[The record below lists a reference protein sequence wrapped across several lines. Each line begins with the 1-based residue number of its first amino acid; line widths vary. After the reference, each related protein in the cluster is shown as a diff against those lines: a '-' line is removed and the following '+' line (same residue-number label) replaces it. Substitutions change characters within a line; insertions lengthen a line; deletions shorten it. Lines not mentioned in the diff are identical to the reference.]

1 LTKNV
6 FNSSPTSST
15 VGGEKYAVMIQS
27 SKNFNINRNEF
38 SLEKITAISISQAL
52 AGSSKI
58 ANNKIGINNTNSGV
72 GNIHI
77 SAIKLLSGQ
86 NVDIVYNNIYALDA
100 SVPGKQA
107 TALNLGS
114 QGQSTTNIIVKN
126 NLIVSDGSGYAVW
139 AKPSGENISSSFA
152 LSNNMYYKTDATSA
166 NPLFRNNT
174 TNVTDVA
181 QWQTLSGE
189 TNSHYTINPFF
200 AAWNDLNSTNTSLC
214 NMGVPI
220 SGVTE
225 DFFGR
230 PRSTTSPCIGA
241 LEF

>member
-1 LTKNV
+1 
-6 FNSSPTSST
+6 
-15 VGGEKYAVMIQS
+15 MIQS

-86 NVDIVYNNIYALDA
+86 SVDIVYNNIYALDA

-139 AKPSGENISSSFA
+139 TKPSGENISSSFA

-181 QWQTLSGE
+181 
-189 TNSHYTINPFF
+189 H
-200 AAWNDLNSTNTSLC
+200 
-214 NMGVPI
+214 
-220 SGVTE
+220 
-225 DFFGR
+225 
-230 PRSTTSPCIGA
+230 
-241 LEF
+241 